1 MIETFKKLSYERKL
15 REKQSTKLKKKP
27 ATTIMKKEKKLGVE
41 FVCLRH
47 EISTKKSLTVFE
59 ATELYCS
66 KVF

>member
-41 FVCLRH
+41 FVCLN
-47 EISTKKSLTVFE
+47 F
-59 ATELYCS
+59 Y
-66 KVF
+66 